1 MAKVTTTDH
10 SLRRGKLSKDS
21 DVVYRTRN
29 GKQHSYKQKSSS
41 VPPSKAQKAYRANF
55 GKITAIVNAILADPK
70 QTAEWQEKMLEYNRL
85 IPISSGQ
92 PRYKTVRSFV
102 HHIIR
107 EQLAQNQVSKR
118 RRRGINK
125 ELPKGYRLH
134 IKPFS
139 ELSTTEL
146 YEILKARFAVFYSEQ
161 GCRYQDMD
169 DIDYSAIHLALH
181 QKGRVIAYA
190 RLFKGKGKN
199 IWHIGRMLTT
209 ERGHGFGK
217 YIMSQTIAEA
227 QRQGAKTLVL
237 HAQTHAVR
245 FYEAFKFTT
254 YGDIFMEADMPHIC
268 MKMELK

>member
-118 RRRGINK
+118 RSSK
-125 ELPKGYRLH
+125 
-134 IKPFS
+134 S
-139 ELSTTEL
+139 
-146 YEILKARFAVFYSEQ
+146 ILKEEYMNLSLPQ
-161 GCRYQDMD
+161 
-169 DIDYSAIHLALH
+169 ITTSLSL
-181 QKGRVIAYA
+181 KGHS
-190 RLFKGKGKN
+190 N
-199 IWHIGRMLTT
+199 TT
-209 ERGHGFGK
+209 
-217 YIMSQTIAEA
+217 
-227 QRQGAKTLVL
+227 
-237 HAQTHAVR
+237 
-245 FYEAFKFTT
+245 
-254 YGDIFMEADMPHIC
+254 MES
-268 MKMELK
+268 